1 MKKTLV
7 GVVLLFASFTVHAR
21 VLETSNPNL
30 KFYIPPELESGFP
43 ELTIDGACVSNDTQ
57 AVGMVREYLRRMDEG
72 KITDVLPKRWEWFI
86 VDVKCDVPEFCKKGE
101 QVWEVRL
108 RDEGHLSAVVW
119 VHPDTA
125 KLYTVYLNRD
135 GLKADGFGLDTDI
148 EELLP
153 DDLKAKWDHGDETPA
168 AADRSVVKDESD
180 RLEAV
185 PPESP
190 PVSSMECS
198 GTPESETDSGA
209 PSWALWLALLG
220 VGGLAGFGGYRLRRR

>member
-1 MKKTLV
+1 MKKLFF
-7 GVVLLFASFTVHAR
+7 VLLFASFTVHAR

-57 AVGMVREYLRRMDEG
+57 AVKLVDESLG
-72 KITDVLPKRWEWFI
+72 ATPPRKILSANLFRAWGWSI
-86 VDVKCDVPEFCKKGE
+86 VEAKCDVSGFCKKGE

-108 RDEGHLSAVVW
+108 REEGHLAAVVW

-125 KLYTVYLNRD
+125 KLYTVYLNKD
-135 GLKADGFGLDTDI
+135 GRKADGFGLDTDI

-168 AADRSVVKDESD
+168 AADRSVAKDESD
-180 RLEAV
+180 RLEVAEA
-185 PPESP
+185 ESP
-190 PVSSMECS
+190 LVSSTERS
-198 GTPESETDSGA
+198 SPPESETDSGA
-209 PSWALWLALLG
+209 PSWTLWLALLG
-220 VGGLAGFGGYRLRRR
+220 VGGLAAFGGYRLRRR